1 MDDVS
6 LNQIDYKWV
15 DNTEDSKKLRKALN
29 MLKEDVGYFPELEKY
44 IEDKLMKID
53 KKFK

>member
-1 MDDVS
+1 MEDVS

-15 DNTEDSKKLRKALN
+15 DNMEDSKKLKKALSL
-29 MLKEDVGYFPELEKY
+29 LKEDGGYFPELEKY
-44 IEDKLMKID
+44 VEEKLMKID